1 MSEPTPPS
9 ILFVDDD
16 EANRFAFSWVLR
28 RAGFLTR
35 EVTNGSDALRALEAE
50 QKPDLVILDVNL
62 PDIDGFE
69 VCRRIKSHPATAS
82 IPVLHVSAV
91 FTRTEDKEQGLEVG
105 ADAYLTKPV
114 EAREVVATVRSL
126 LRMHKAEEAARTAAR
141 QWQATFD
148 AIEDAVALLD
158 RDGRLLRWNRALA
171 GLLGQPGGELAGRPF
186 DELLG
191 QAFGGSAAPLVA
203 LLRQAP
209 VWPAQEVAVGERWF
223 RVSAGPVRG
232 EKPEPHG
239 RALVLSDVTQRRRL
253 EEQLLQAQKMEA
265 VGRLAGGVAH
275 DFNNLLTAIT
285 GNLTLLLHSV
295 PPEGPQREML
305 LITEKAAWRAAEL
318 TRQLLGFSRQARLA
332 LEPTDLNRCVEETMT
347 LLRRTLDRNIEV
359 RTECEPALGK
369 VRADAGQMQQ
379 ILMNLALNARDA
391 MPEGGTLTVETANVD
406 VTEADA
412 AGRLAARP
420 GRFVRLR
427 VSDTGHG
434 IPPSIQHRIFEP
446 FFTTKEQGQGT
457 GLGLAMVFGI
467 VQQHQGW
474 VELCSPPGQG
484 ACFDIYLPR
493 LPS

>member
-1 MSEPTPPS
+1 MPEPTPPS

-16 EANRFAFSWVLR
+16 EANRFAFTWVLR
-28 RAGFLTR
+28 RAGFQTR
-35 EVTNGSDALRALEAE
+35 EATTGSDALRALQGG

-69 VCRRIKSHPATAS
+69 VCRRIKAHPATAS

-91 FTRTEDKEQGLEVG
+91 FTRTEDKEHGLEGG

-126 LRMHKAEEAARTAAR
+126 LRMHKAEEAARSAAR

-148 AIEDAVALLD
+148 AITDAVALLD
-158 RDGRLLRWNRALA
+158 GDGRLVRGNQALA
-171 GLLGQPGGELAGRPF
+171 DLLGRPAGELLGRPF
-186 DELLG
+186 VELLG
-191 QAFGGSAAPLVA
+191 QAFGAAAAPLAA
-203 LLRQAP
+203 LLAQPPGWA
-209 VWPAQEVAVGERWF
+209 AQEVAVGERWF
-223 RVSAGPVRG
+223 RVSDGPVRG
-232 EKPEPHG
+232 EAAEPNG
-239 RALVLSDVTQRRRL
+239 RALVLSDVTQRKRL

-285 GNLTLLLHSV
+285 GNLTLLLHQA

-305 LITEKAAWRAAEL
+305 LITEQAAWRAADL

-359 RTECEPALGK
+359 RTHCDPALGK

-379 ILMNLALNARDA
+379 VLMNLALNARDA
-391 MPEGGTLTVETANVD
+391 MPQGGTLTVETANVE

-420 GRFVRLR
+420 GRFVRVR
-427 VSDTGHG
+427 VRDTGHG
-434 IPPSIQHRIFEP
+434 IPPEILHRIFEP

-474 VELCSPPGQG
+474 IDLRSPPGQG

-493 LPS
+493 LPE